1 MESDLTRLIG
11 IILIALMVGFF
22 YRNAIRSI
30 LDTPKES
37 CILAIPVIA
46 LGIMFYFL
54 GIMFYFFFKSK
65 GF

>member
-46 LGIMFYFL
+46 LGIMFYF
-54 GIMFYFFFKSK
+54 FF
-65 GF
+65 

>member
-30 LDTPKES
+30 LNTPKES
-37 CILAIPVIA
+37 CILAIPVIV
-46 LGIMFYFL
+46 L
-54 GIMFYFFFKSK
+54 GIMFYFF
-65 GF
+65 

>member
-1 MESDLTRLIG
+1 MESDLTRLLG

-37 CILAIPVIA
+37 FILAIPVII
-46 LGIMFYFL
+46 LGMMFYL
-54 GIMFYFFFKSK
+54 FFKSK

>member
-22 YRNAIRSI
+22 YRNAIRNI

-46 LGIMFYFL
+46 LGIMFYF
-54 GIMFYFFFKSK
+54 FFKSK

>member
-37 CILAIPVIA
+37 FILAIPVIA
-46 LGIMFYFL
+46 LGM
-54 GIMFYFFFKSK
+54 MFYFFFKSK

>member
-11 IILIALMVGFF
+11 IILIALLVGFF
-22 YRNAIRSI
+22 YRNLLRSI

-37 CILAIPVIA
+37 FILAIPVIA
-46 LGIMFYFL
+46 LGMMFYL
-54 GIMFYFFFKSK
+54 FFKSK

>member
-22 YRNAIRSI
+22 YRNAIKSI

-37 CILAIPVIA
+37 FILAIPVII
-46 LGIMFYFL
+46 LGMMFYL
-54 GIMFYFFFKSK
+54 FFKSK

>member
-46 LGIMFYFL
+46 LGIMFYF
-54 GIMFYFFFKSK
+54 FFKS
-65 GF
+65 

>member
-11 IILIALMVGFF
+11 IILIAFMVGFF

-37 CILAIPVIA
+37 CILAIPLIV
-46 LGIMFYFL
+46 L